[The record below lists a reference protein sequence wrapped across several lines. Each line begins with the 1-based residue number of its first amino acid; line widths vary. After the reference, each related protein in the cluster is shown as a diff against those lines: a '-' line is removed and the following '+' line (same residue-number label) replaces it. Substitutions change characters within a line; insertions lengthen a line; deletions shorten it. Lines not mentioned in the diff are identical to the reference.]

1 MANNSASQKQPQ
13 IFPLSHGQ
21 QAMWFLYQIA
31 PQSVAYNIF
40 MTVRL
45 CGELD
50 LGAWHRAW
58 QKIVESHSILR
69 TTYTEREGQ
78 PFQVVHPYQEVDIQ
92 VIDASLG
99 SEDYL
104 KKQILAETD
113 RPFNLESDRVLR
125 VRLFTRSPQEHI
137 QLLSMHHIAGDMWSF
152 DILLNEFQIFYAA
165 AQNSVSDRILPL
177 PRLSYIDYIHWQS
190 EILASSRGEQLSTY
204 WHKQLAGELPLLD
217 LPLDK
222 PRSRVQTYNGAYHL
236 IELDR
241 ELHQKLR
248 QLADSEKT
256 SLYRILL
263 SAFFVLLHRLSGQAD
278 IVIGSPMAGRSGRE
292 EFSEIVGYFT
302 DPVVLRGNLAENPT
316 FKEFLAQVRS
326 TVSEA
331 KKHQDYPFSWLVKQ
345 LVSERDPSRPPLFQV
360 AFTWQKHNW
369 YKQTQNRSLEP
380 EKTLLLMEP
389 YLIAGHQR
397 GAAFDINLAVVEAG
411 DSLQLC
417 WQYNTD
423 LFDAAAIARMA
434 ENYQILLEGILF
446 NPEQQVSELPLL
458 TPKERHQLLFE
469 WNNTEFKHP
478 QDKCIHQ
485 LFEEQ
490 VRRTPDAIAVEFG
503 TEQLTYNELNQRA
516 NKLARYLQTLG
527 VEPEV
532 LVGIYVERSLFMLI
546 SILSILKAGGAYVP
560 LDPAYP
566 AERLTYI
573 LNDSQVSVLLTQQKL
588 TAQIFDQNL
597 QVLCLDTDWEIVSQF
612 NQENLVS
619 NVQPEN
625 LAYIIYTSGSTG
637 NPKGVLINHYNVV
650 RLFAATEAWFNFNE
664 RDVWTLFHSYAF
676 DFSVWEIWGA
686 LISGGKLVIVPYLV
700 SREPEAFY
708 ELLCQKQ
715 VTILN
720 QTPSAFRQLIK
731 AEESTKV
738 AGNLQLR
745 LVIFGGESL
754 ELESLKPWFERHGDT
769 SPQLVNMY
777 GITETT
783 VHVTYRPLKITDLDT
798 NASVIGRPIPDLQL
812 YVLDKYQQLV
822 PIGVKGEMYIGGASL
837 ARGYLNRP
845 ELTKERFISYSPLS
859 SKLYKTGDLARY
871 LPNGELE
878 YLGRIDNQVKIR
890 GFRIELGEIENA
902 IASHP
907 DVQESVVVVRDDEPG
922 DKRLVAY
929 VVSNL
934 EQHLKAGELRR
945 FLKQKLPE
953 YMIPAAF
960 VQLEALPL
968 TANGKVDRRVLP
980 KPDTARP
987 ELEAAYQ
994 APNTPEEKLLV
1005 DIWTQILGWEQVGIH
1020 DNFFAL
1026 GGDSIRSI
1034 QVQSLAQKHG
1044 LSFSVAQVFQYQT
1057 IHELVQE
1064 LKIADNFTIKLELSQ
1079 PFSLISPADKQHLP
1093 DGVEDAYPLT
1103 RLQMG
1108 MLFHSE
1114 YRRESAVY
1122 HDIFSFYLQAPLDV
1136 QALQF
1141 AVQDLVNHHAVLRTS
1156 FELSSFSLPLQL
1168 VHQKV
1173 EIPLQVEDWCHLQN
1187 SEQEEALAA
1196 WFESEK
1202 KSHFEWTHPPLVRFF
1217 VHRRTQETFNLTVS
1231 FHHAILDGW
1240 SVASLVTEL
1249 LRRYLAILSEQVDFS
1264 FRPLS
1269 SVFRDFVVLEQQAIA
1284 SANSQQYWSQK
1295 LKDSTITKLPRWS
1308 VSPTQAVGQQFCFQ
1322 AVPLS
1327 SEISEGLKQLAK
1339 SVGVPL
1345 KSVLLT
1351 AHLRVLNLLSANAD
1365 VLTGLVTNGRPE
1377 QTDGERILGLFLN
1390 TLPFRQ
1396 ELSGGTWIDLVKAVF
1411 ATEQE
1416 LLPHRRY
1423 PLVEIQKSLGGQALF
1438 ETTFNFTHFHV
1449 YEQLQ
1454 ELKNLQLL
1462 GRKFFEET
1470 NFTFNAGFNLN
1481 PDSSQIELSLGYDAC
1496 ELCPG
1501 QINKI
1506 SDYYANTLAAMAN
1519 EPTGRY
1525 ELHPLLSVEEQ
1536 NQLLVQWNNTQT
1548 DFPKE
1553 FCIHQLFEAQVE
1565 QTPDAIAVVFE
1576 NEHLTYTQLN
1586 AKANQL
1592 AHHLQTLGVKPEV
1605 MVGICV
1611 ERSLFMLIGI
1621 LGILKA
1627 GGAYVPLDPAYPS
1640 ERLAY
1645 ILSDS
1650 QVQVLLTQENL
1661 LAALPNHTAE
1671 LLCLDTDWV
1680 IISTQGEEN
1689 PHIEVQASNLAYVI
1703 YTSGST
1709 GQPKGVMIE
1718 HRSLVNF
1725 TQAFTDKS
1733 KINKRNA
1740 YGRHCLRVLQFLS
1753 ISFDGAAAE
1762 IYPCL
1767 LCGGTLVIATSEVF
1781 TSVSKFLQ
1789 KSEEWQISVWILPTA
1804 YWHQLTSELA
1814 WTQKLIPPSIRLIT
1828 IGGEAAQE
1836 QTLRLWQKSV
1846 DEKIRSHQLGE
1857 PPLLINCYGPSEATV
1872 VATTLKLSD
1881 FLNVSD
1887 RQTLLP
1893 IGKPI
1898 ANIKTYILD
1907 RYQQPV
1913 PIGVLGE
1920 LYIGGE
1926 CLARGYLNRPDL
1938 TAEKFI
1944 NWTFQ
1949 KSQRLYKTGDL
1960 ARYLPDGKIE
1970 FRGRIDRQVK
1980 IRGFRIELAEVEAA
1994 IASFAGVR
2002 ENVVVARED
2011 QPSNKSL
2018 VAYVV
2023 ANQQPFPSSELRRYL
2038 QQKLPEYML
2047 PSAFVVLEALPLTSN
2062 GKVDFRALPE
2072 PEFHPELQQNFV
2084 APRTPIE
2091 EMLASI
2097 WAEVLVIP
2105 QVGIYDNFF
2114 ELGGHS
2120 LLATQAIS
2128 RLQTTLDIEFPL
2140 RSLFE
2145 APTIAELGD
2154 RIQIAISN
2162 GQSVQTPPLL
2172 PIPRSAQ
2179 IPLSFAQRRIWFLK
2193 QLESDSASYN
2203 SPVALRFSGKL
2214 NITALE
2220 SSLNAIISRHEALR
2234 TNFVTVDGQPVQ
2246 VIAPTL
2252 NLKLPLVDLQHLPIQ
2267 EREVETQRLAKTEAL
2282 QPFDLER
2289 ESLVRVKLLR
2299 LDKDEYVLLLT
2310 LHHIVFDGWSFG
2322 VLYGELA
2329 KLYLGFCTN
2338 DIPGLPELLI
2348 QYADFAVWQR
2358 RWLTREALQTQFD
2371 YWKQQLKDAP
2381 TLLELPT
2388 DRPRTAIQTFQGAH
2402 QYVTLPPNLSQ
2413 ALANLSRREGVT
2425 LFMTLYAAF
2434 VTLLYRYTGSDDIL
2448 VGTPIANRNHPEIEG
2463 LIGFFVNTLVL
2474 RTQFQGNPSFQ
2485 DVLSG
2490 VREMALQGYAHQD
2503 LPFEELVEVLQP
2515 ARSLSHSPL
2524 FQVMFVFQNTPM
2536 PAMDLPELRVSS
2548 LAVET
2553 GTTNFDLTLSM
2564 ENTASGLIAEWEYNS
2579 DLFDDSTIA
2588 RIAGQFQVLL
2598 EGIVNSPSS
2607 RISDLPLL
2615 RESEQQQLLEEW
2627 NSTFAEYPQ
2636 HKCIHQLFEAQVE
2649 QTPDAIAVVFEN
2661 EHLTYAQLN
2670 AKANQLAH
2678 HLQTLGVKPEVMV
2691 GICVERSLFM
2701 LIGILGILKAGG
2713 AYVPLDPAYPSERL
2727 AYILSDS
2734 QVQVLLTQE
2743 NLLATLPND
2752 AAELLC
2758 LDTDW
2763 VIISNQGKENPHI
2776 EVQASNLAYV
2786 IYTSGSTGQP
2796 KGVMIEHRS
2805 LVNFTHAARY
2815 DYGIGK
2821 RDCVLQFASI
2831 SFDAAAAEIYP
2842 CLTCGGKL
2850 VLSTSEIYTSIAKFL
2865 QKSEE
2870 WQISV
2875 WILPTAY
2882 WHQLTSELSFTQE
2895 LIPPSIRLVFIG
2907 GEAAQEQ
2914 TLRLWQKSVD
2924 ERIRSQR
2931 QEEPPLLFNVYG
2943 PSETTVD
2950 ATAFKFLQLQPSDRH
2965 FILPIG
2971 RPISNV
2977 KAYILDRYQQP
2988 VPIGVLGELYIG
3000 GECLA
3005 RGYLNRPD
3013 LTAEKFIDWT
3023 FQKSQRLY
3031 KTGDLARYLP
3041 DGKIEF
3047 RGRID
3052 RQVKIRGFRIELGE
3066 IETVLTTHP
3075 QVEDAVVIDS
3085 EDVPGS
3091 KRLIAYVVA
3100 YEQSSFKNQLRDY
3113 LKQKLPDYMIPSA
3126 FVILESL
3133 PLTPNGK
3140 VDRQALLAY
3149 QVNNDANNFVL
3160 PRTYTEKV
3168 LAKIWQ
3174 DVLNLEQ
3181 VSVLQNFFEL
3191 GGDSI
3196 ISIQIIA
3203 RAHQAGLQI
3212 TTKQLFQHQ
3221 TIAELAIATVNTTTS
3236 IVAEQ
3241 GLVTGIVPLTPIQH
3255 GFFEENWT
3263 EPHHFNQ
3270 SMLLEV
3276 PPDLK
3281 PALLE
3286 QVVRELIIHHDAL
3299 RMRFVR
3305 DELGWQQQNS
3315 DDCQQVPFQLIDLSS
3330 LAEEEH
3336 KAAIEQQANQLQTTL
3351 NLEEGPLLRAVL
3363 FKLGNDRPG
3372 RLLLIVHHL
3381 VVDGVSW
3388 RILLEDLA
3396 TAYQQLQQTQ
3406 TIQLPPKTTSF
3417 QDWAIRLQDYGRSHS
3432 CKQELDYWLAQCDRH
3447 IRPIPVDYPT
3457 GLGLAANTVG
3467 STEETTVFLSAAET
3481 TALLE
3486 KVPSVYNTQI
3496 NDVLLTALVQ
3506 TFAQWTG
3513 NCALLVELEG
3523 HGREEL
3529 FEDVYLSRTVGW
3541 FTSIY
3546 PVRLELSTAFD
3557 LGVALKSIKEQ
3568 LRRIPNRGI
3577 GYGILRYLSQN
3588 AEIQKKLQEIARS
3601 QICFNYLGQLDQV
3614 LSSNIW
3620 QKFAQENTGQGLSP
3634 LAKRSYLLDVVGSVV
3649 AGKLQMT
3656 WFYNR
3661 NVHRRATIEG
3671 LANEYNSVLRSLI
3684 AHCQSSEGGGYT
3696 PTDFPLVD
3704 LSQEDLD
3711 DLLSKIDLS

>member
-13 IFPLSHGQ
+13 MFPLSHGQ

-31 PQSVAYNIF
+31 PQSIAYNIF

-58 QKIVESHSILR
+58 QKIVERHSILR
-69 TTYTEREGQ
+69 TAYTERDGE
-78 PFQVVHPYQEVDIQ
+78 PVQVVHSYQEVDIQ
-92 VIDASLG
+92 VTDASAW

-104 KKQILAETD
+104 KKQILTETD

-152 DILLNEFQIFYAA
+152 DILLNELLASL
-165 AQNSVSDRILPL
+165 QNSASDRILPL
-177 PRLSYIDYIHWQS
+177 PSLSYADYIHWQS
-190 EILASSRGEQLSTY
+190 EILASSKGEQLSTY

-222 PRSRVQTYNGAYHL
+222 PRLRVQTYRGAYHL

-241 ELHQKLR
+241 ELLPKLR
-248 QLADSEKT
+248 KLGESQKT

-263 SAFFVLLHRLSGQAD
+263 SAFFVLLYRLSGQED
-278 IVIGSPMAGRSGRE
+278 ILVGSPMAGRSGRE

-316 FKEFLAQVRS
+316 FKEFLAQVRDK
-326 TVSEA
+326 VSEA
-331 KKHQDYPFSWLVKQ
+331 KKHQDYPFSLLVKQ
-345 LVSERDPSRPPLFQV
+345 LVSQRDASRPPLFQV
-360 AFTWQKHNW
+360 AFTWQKHSW

-380 EKTLLLMEP
+380 EKTRLLMEP
-389 YLIAGHQR
+389 YPIAGHQR
-397 GAAFDINLAVVEAG
+397 GAAFDINLAVIEAG

-423 LFDAAAIARMA
+423 LFDAATIARMA
-434 ENYQILLEGILF
+434 RNYQILLEGILS
-446 NPEQQVSELPLL
+446 NPEQQISELPLL
-458 TPKERHQLLFE
+458 TPAERDQLLFE
-469 WNNTEFKHP
+469 WNNTKVEYP

-490 VRRTPDAIAVEFG
+490 VRRTPDAVAVEFG
-503 TEQLTYNELNQRA
+503 AEQLTYNELNQRA
-516 NKLARYLQTLG
+516 NKLAHYLQMLG
-527 VEPEV
+527 VGPEV
-532 LVGIYVERSLFMLI
+532 LVGICVERSLLMLI
-546 SILSILKAGGAYVP
+546 GILGILKAGGAYVP

-573 LNDSQVSVLLTQQKL
+573 LNDSQVSLLLTQQKL
-588 TAQIFDQNL
+588 AADISQQNL
-597 QVLCLDTDWEIVSQF
+597 QVFCLDTDWETISQSS
-612 NQENLVS
+612 QENLVS

-625 LAYIIYTSGSTG
+625 LAYVIYTSGSTG

-650 RLFAATEAWFNFNE
+650 RLFAATQTWFNFSE

-686 LISGGKLVIVPYLV
+686 LISGGKLIVVPYLV

-731 AEESTKV
+731 AEESSKI

-745 LVIFGGESL
+745 QVIFGGESL

-783 VHVTYRPLKITDLDT
+783 VHVTYRPLKIADLDT
-798 NASVIGRPIPDLQL
+798 NANVIGHPIPDLQV
-812 YVLDKYQQLV
+812 YVLDRYQQLV
-822 PIGVKGEMYIGGASL
+822 PAGVKGEMYIGGASL

-845 ELTKERFISYSPLS
+845 ELTQERFISSPFDN

-890 GFRIELGEIENA
+890 GFRIELGEIETA

-907 DVQESVVVVRDDEPG
+907 DVRESVVLLRDDEAS

-934 EQHLKAGELRR
+934 KQSLKAGELRR

-968 TANGKVDRRVLP
+968 TANGKVDRRILP

-1044 LSFSVAQVFQYQT
+1044 LSFSVAQLFQYQT

-1064 LKIADNFTIKLELSQ
+1064 LKIAGNLTIKLELSQ

-1093 DGVEDAYPLT
+1093 EGVEDAYPLT

-1122 HDIFSFYLQAPLDV
+1122 HDIFSFHLQAPLDV
-1136 QALQF
+1136 KALQV

-1168 VHQKV
+1168 VRQKV
-1173 EIPLQVEDWCHLQN
+1173 EIPLLVEDWCHLQT

-1202 KSHFEWTHPPLVRFF
+1202 KSHFEWTHPPLLRFF
-1217 VHRRTQETFNLTVS
+1217 VHRRTQKTFNLTVS

-1240 SVASLVTEL
+1240 SVASMVTEL
-1249 LRRYLAILSEQVDFS
+1249 LRRYLANLEEQVDFS
-1264 FRPLS
+1264 LPPLS

-1284 SANSQQYWSQK
+1284 SANSQQYWSEK
-1295 LKDSTITKLPRWS
+1295 LKDSSITKLPRWS

-1322 AVPLS
+1322 AVPLF
-1327 SEISEGLKQLAK
+1327 SEICEGLKQLAK
-1339 SVGVPL
+1339 SVKVPL

-1423 PLVEIQKSLGGQALF
+1423 PLVEIQKNLGGQALF

-1462 GRKFFEET
+1462 GKKFFEET

-1481 PDSSQIELSLGYDAC
+1481 PDSSQIELSLGYDAR
-1496 ELCPG
+1496 ELCPE
-1501 QINKI
+1501 QINRI

-1548 DFPKE
+1548 AFPQE

-1576 NEHLTYTQLN
+1576 NEHLTYAQLN

-1611 ERSLFMLIGI
+1611 ERSLLMLIGI

-1627 GGAYVPLDPAYPS
+1627 GAAYVPLDPAYPS

-1650 QVQVLLTQENL
+1650 QVQVLLTQEKL
-1661 LAALPNHTAE
+1661 VDTLPNDTAKVI
-1671 LLCLDTDWV
+1671 CLDTDWKT
-1680 IISTQGEEN
+1680 ISNQTQEN
-1689 PHIEVQASNLAYVI
+1689 PHTQVQASNLAYVI

-1740 YGRHCLRVLQFLS
+1740 YAGQSLRFLQFLS

-1781 TSVSKFLQ
+1781 TSVTTFLQ
-1789 KSEEWQISVWILPTA
+1789 KSEEWQISVWTLPTA

-1836 QTLRLWQKSV
+1836 QTLRLWQKYV

-1857 PPLLINCYGPSEATV
+1857 PPLLINCYGPSETTV

-1887 RQTLLP
+1887 PQTLLP

-1926 CLARGYLNRPDL
+1926 GLARGYLNRPDL

-1980 IRGFRIELAEVEAA
+1980 IRGFRIELGEVEAA

-2002 ENVVVARED
+2002 ETVVVARED

-2018 VAYVV
+2018 VAYIV
-2023 ANQQPFPSSELRRYL
+2023 ANQQPLPISELRHYL
-2038 QQKLPEYML
+2038 QQKLPGYML
-2047 PSAFVVLEALPLTSN
+2047 PSAFVMLEALPLTSN

-2072 PEFHPELQQNFV
+2072 AEFHPELQQNFV

-2091 EMLASI
+2091 EMLTSI
-2097 WAEVLVIP
+2097 WAEVLLIP
-2105 QVGIYDNFF
+2105 QVGVYDNFF

-2128 RLQTTLDIEFPL
+2128 RVQSTLGIEFPL

-2145 APTIAELGD
+2145 APTIAELSD
-2154 RIQIAISN
+2154 RIQIAIGN
-2162 GQSVQTPPLL
+2162 GQSVQTPPLST
-2172 PIPRSAQ
+2172 IPRSAP
-2179 IPLSFAQRRIWFLK
+2179 IPLSFAQRRIWFLN
-2193 QLESDSASYN
+2193 QLESDSTSYN
-2203 SPVALRFSGKL
+2203 SPIALRFSGKL
-2214 NITALE
+2214 NIDALE
-2220 SSLNAIISRHEALR
+2220 SSLNEIIRRHEALR

-2246 VIAPTL
+2246 LIAATL
-2252 NLKLPLVDLQHLPIQ
+2252 NLNLPLVDLQHLPVL
-2267 EREVETQRLAKTEAL
+2267 EREFAMQRLANTEAL
-2282 QPFDLER
+2282 RPFDLEQ
-2289 ESLVRVKLLR
+2289 EPLVRVNLLQ
-2299 LDKDEYVLLLT
+2299 LYKDEYVLLLT
-2310 LHHIVFDGWSFG
+2310 LHHIIFDGWSLG
-2322 VLYGELA
+2322 VLYQELA
-2329 KLYLGFCTN
+2329 TLYSGFCSN
-2338 DIPGLPELLI
+2338 DIPLLAELPI

-2358 RWLTREALQTQFD
+2358 RWLTREALQTQID
-2371 YWKQQLKDAP
+2371 YWKQQLKDAS

-2402 QYVTLPPNLSQ
+2402 QYVTLPPDLSQ
-2413 ALANLSRREGVT
+2413 ALANLCRREKVT

-2434 VTLLYRYTGSDDIL
+2434 VTLLYRYTDSDDIL
-2448 VGTPIANRNHPEIEG
+2448 VGTPIANRNRQEIES

-2474 RTQFQGNPSFQ
+2474 RTQFQGNPTFQ
-2485 DVLSG
+2485 SVLSG
-2490 VREMALQGYAHQD
+2490 VREMALQAYAHQD

-2524 FQVMFVFQNTPM
+2524 FQVMFVFQNTPI
-2536 PAMDLPELRVSS
+2536 PAIDLPELKVSS

-2564 ENTASGLIAEWEYNS
+2564 ENTTSGLIAEWEYNS

-2588 RIAGQFQVLL
+2588 RMAGHFQVLL
-2598 EGIVNSPSS
+2598 EGIVSSPSS

-2615 RESEQQQLLEEW
+2615 RELEQQQLFREW
-2627 NSTFAEYPQ
+2627 NSTFVEYPQ
-2636 HKCIHQLFEAQVE
+2636 HKCIHQLFESQVE
-2649 QTPDAIAVVFEN
+2649 QTPDAIAVIFEN
-2661 EHLTYAQLN
+2661 EQLTYSQLN
-2670 AKANQLAH
+2670 TKANQLAH
-2678 HLQTLGVKPEVMV
+2678 HLQSLGVKPEAMV

-2701 LIGILGILKAGG
+2701 LIGLLGILKAGG

-2727 AYILSDS
+2727 AYMLSDS
-2734 QVQVLLTQE
+2734 QVEVLLTQQK
-2743 NLLATLPND
+2743 LVHSLPNSP
-2752 AAELLC
+2752 AKLIC

-2763 VIISNQGKENPHI
+2763 EAISTQSKDNPRTG
-2776 EVQASNLAYV
+2776 VQASNLAYV

-2805 LVNFTHAARY
+2805 LVNFTQAARY
-2815 DYGIGK
+2815 DYGIGG

-2842 CLTCGGKL
+2842 CLTSGGTL
-2850 VLSTSEIYTSIAKFL
+2850 VLSTLEIYSSVAKFL
-2865 QKSEE
+2865 QKSQE
-2870 WQISV
+2870 WQLTV

-2882 WHQLTSELSFTQE
+2882 WHQLTTELALTQE
-2895 LIPPSIRLVFIG
+2895 LIPSSIRLIFIG

-2924 ERIRSQR
+2924 ERIRSEKQ
-2931 QEEPPLLFNVYG
+2931 QEPPLLFNVYG

-2950 ATAFKFLQLQPSDRH
+2950 ATAFRLLQLQPSDRH
-2965 FILPIG
+2965 SILPIG
-2971 RPISNV
+2971 RPISNI
-2977 KAYILDRYQQP
+2977 KTYILDRYQKP

-3005 RGYLNRPD
+3005 RGYLHRPD
-3013 LTAEKFIDWT
+3013 LTAEKFIESP

-3041 DGKIEF
+3041 DGNIEF

-3052 RQVKIRGFRIELGE
+3052 NQVKIRGFRIELGE
-3066 IETVLTTHP
+3066 IETVLATHP
-3075 QVEDAVVIDS
+3075 QIEDAVVLDS
-3085 EDVPGS
+3085 EDIPGS

-3100 YEQSSFKNQLRDY
+3100 DEQSIKNQLRDF

-3126 FVILESL
+3126 FVILDSL

-3140 VDRQALLAY
+3140 VDRQALLKNK
-3149 QVNNDANNFVL
+3149 VNNDADSFVL

-3168 LAKIWQ
+3168 LADIWQ
-3174 DVLNLEQ
+3174 DVLKLET
-3181 VSVLQNFFEL
+3181 VSVFQNFFEL

-3221 TIAELAIATVNTTTS
+3221 TIAELAIATANTTIS

-3241 GLVTGIVPLTPIQH
+3241 GLVSGIVPLTPIQH
-3255 GFFEENWT
+3255 GFFEENFT

-3286 QVVRELIIHHDAL
+3286 QALGELMIHHDAL
-3299 RMRFVR
+3299 RMRFVQ

-3315 DDCQQVPFQLIDLSS
+3315 DDYQEVPFQVIDLSS
-3330 LAEEEH
+3330 LREEEH
-3336 KAAIEQQANQLQTTL
+3336 KTAIEWEANQLQTTL
-3351 NLEEGPLLRAVL
+3351 NLEQGLLLRAVL
-3363 FKLGNDRPG
+3363 FKLGSDRPG
-3372 RLLLIVHHL
+3372 RLLLIIHHL

-3406 TIQLPPKTTSF
+3406 AVQLPPKTTSF
-3417 QDWAIRLQDYGRSHS
+3417 QDWAIRLQEYGRSLF
-3432 CKQELDYWLAQCDRH
+3432 CKQELNYWLAQCDRD
-3447 IRPIPVDYPT
+3447 IRPMPVDYPT
-3457 GLGLAANTVG
+3457 GLAANTVG
-3467 STEETTVFLSAAET
+3467 STEEITVFLSAEET
-3481 TALLE
+3481 SALLE
-3486 KVPSVYNTQI
+3486 EVPSVYNTQI
-3496 NDVLLTALVQ
+3496 NDVLLTALLQ

-3513 NCALLVELEG
+3513 NCTLSVELEG

-3529 FEDVYLSRTVGW
+3529 FEDVDLSRTVGW

-3546 PVRLELSTAFD
+3546 PVRLELSAAFD
-3557 LGVALKSIKEQ
+3557 LGISLKSIKEQ

-3577 GYGILRYLSQN
+3577 GYGILRYLSKN
-3588 AEIQKKLQEIARS
+3588 ADICKQLQAIAS
-3601 QICFNYLGQLDQV
+3601 SEICFNYLGQFDRV
-3614 LSSNIW
+3614 LSPTIW
-3620 QKFAQENTGQGLSP
+3620 QRFAQENPGQALSP

-3656 WFYNR
+3656 WIYSR
-3661 NVHRRATIEG
+3661 NIHRRETIEG
-3671 LANEYNSVLRSLI
+3671 LANDYNSVLRSLI
-3684 AHCQSSEGGGYT
+3684 AHCKSPEGGGYT

-3704 LSQEDLD
+3704 LNQEDLD